1 VCKGS
6 RCHWLKELQ
15 ILVKRKIKGWR
26 SSRCGS
32 DIIEGCKVD
41 VNPGRGDMCDLI
53 GEEG

>member
-1 VCKGS
+1 MK
-6 RCHWLKELQ
+6 
-15 ILVKRKIKGWR
+15 KRKIKGWR

-41 VNPGRGDMCDLI
+41 VNPGRGDMCDMI